1 MKIKRFLKT
10 VLPSYK
16 SRDAILNKCE
26 YLSNQIIDLKNHI
39 NNLNQKNDYLFW
51 LTQQSITGL
60 NEFELKKQVF
70 LSMPKA
76 KGTIREIQLAE
87 EAILREIKRVCD
99 ENAIEFFLSDGTL
112 IGAER
117 HHGFIPWDDDIDI
130 SMMRN
135 EYIKFERAVRNNEL
149 IEVKRYYCYFQYHD
163 CNTLLKVKYK
173 NNDTVFVDLFIYDY
187 IDCGESTKT
196 QMMNRYNQL
205 NKKFH
210 MELSNSLLKHGYTD
224 FQKGGN
230 YVPRSIPEMDQYYN
244 ELFQKYYDSF
254 SDLGKGNYFCL
265 SFEVSN
271 IFLNKLCLLP
281 CEHFF
286 PMIKDAVQF
295 EGQKYDCL
303 ANHCDYLFVQ
313 YGDIWSLPYN
323 ISPHHLNEM
332 R

>member
-26 YLSNQIIDLKNHI
+26 YLSNQIIDLKKHI
-39 NNLNQKNDYLFW
+39 NHLNQKNDYLFW

-99 ENAIEFFLSDGTL
+99 ENDIEFFLSDGTL

-117 HHGFIPWDDDIDI
+117 HRGFIPWDDDIDI
-130 SMMRN
+130 SMMRK
-135 EYIKFERAVRNNEL
+135 EYLKFRNAIQNNAL
-149 IEVKRYYCYFQYHD
+149 IEVKRYYCYYQYHD
-163 CNTLLKVKYK
+163 CNTLLKVKFK
-173 NNDTVFVDLFIYDY
+173 NNDSIFVDIFIYDY
-187 IDCGESTKT
+187 IDCEETTKR
-196 QMMNRYNQL
+196 QMMDQYNQL
-205 NKKFH
+205 NIIFH
-210 MELSNSLLKHGYTD
+210 KELSDCLFENGYTD
-224 FQKGGN
+224 FQARGT
-230 YVPRSIPEMDQYYN
+230 YVPKSIPEMDKYYD
-244 ELFQKYYDSF
+244 ELFQKHYDKF
-254 SDLGKGNYFCL
+254 NMLGKGNYFCL
-265 SFEVSN
+265 SFEASN
-271 IFLNKLCLLP
+271 TFLNKIGLLP

-286 PMIKDAVQF
+286 PMIKNSIQF
-295 EGQKYDCL
+295 EGHRYDCL

-313 YGDIWSLPYN
+313 YGDIWSLPDN
-323 ISPHHLNEM
+323 ISPHHLSEM
-332 R
+332 G